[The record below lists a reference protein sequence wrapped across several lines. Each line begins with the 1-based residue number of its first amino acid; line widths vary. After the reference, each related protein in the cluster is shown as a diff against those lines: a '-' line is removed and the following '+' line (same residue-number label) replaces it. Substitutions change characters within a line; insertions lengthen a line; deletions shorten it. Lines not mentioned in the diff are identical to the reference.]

1 MDVMPSH
8 ASVPHLGQLTP
19 YHVFDPSGAQPVRTM
34 RFHGSQRLNLMRP
47 TRMPA
52 SSRRYTLGDP
62 VQLIDWRA
70 FARTEQLVIREHF
83 DEASCR
89 VRIIVEDSPTM
100 NWPDPRLLKAI
111 GRQVCTKRELS
122 WRLALHLCYQ
132 YLKAGDH
139 VKLYRMQAQD
149 LQQVTMR
156 SPTELAIHFEALQK
170 DGFQDFSKV
179 PMEVRNLSSLQS
191 ERSDVLVWISDGLSG
206 IPQWLL
212 DKKGPLTS
220 WIHALSSLESDVSWM
235 RMDDSYFEE
244 APVHREYLGD
254 VLLEKQHLQKGIS
267 QWVESM
273 QNQWLK
279 AHRYYLQVHDM
290 SSIQRYL
297 FHLEQSWH
305 TAKAALTGERIG

>member
-1 MDVMPSH
+1 MPGQ

-19 YHVFDPSGAQPVRTM
+19 YHVFDPSGSQPVRTM

-100 NWPDPRLLKAI
+100 DWPDSRLVKAI

-132 YLKAGDH
+132 YLKSGDH
-139 VKLYRMQAQD
+139 VKLYR
-149 LQQVTMR
+149 LQQDEMQQVVIR
-156 SPTELAIHFEALQK
+156 SPTELEIRFEQLVQ
-170 DGFQDFSKV
+170 DGFQ
-179 PMEVRNLSSLQS
+179 NLEKLPLEPRSMMTVQA
-191 ERSDVLVWISDGLSG
+191 ERSDVLIWISDGLSG

-212 DKKGPLTS
+212 EKKGPLMS
-220 WIHALSSLESDVSWM
+220 WIHALSSLEADVSWM
-235 RMDDSYFEE
+235 RADDSYFEE
-244 APVHREYLGD
+244 TPVHREYLGD
-254 VLLEKQHLQKGIS
+254 VLLEKQHLQKGIM
-267 QWVESM
+267 QWMESIK
-273 QNQWLK
+273 NQWLK
-279 AHRYYLQVHDM
+279 VHRHYLQVHDM

-305 TAKAALTGERIG
+305 TAKAALVGERIV

>member
-1 MDVMPSH
+1 MDVMPSQ
-8 ASVPHLGQLTP
+8 ASVPHLSQLTP
-19 YHVFDPSGAQPVRTM
+19 YHVFDPSGSQPVRTM

-89 VRIIVEDSPTM
+89 VRILIDDSPTLS
-100 NWPDPRLLKAI
+100 WPDPRLLKAI
-111 GRQVCTKRELS
+111 GRQLCTKRELS

-139 VKLYRMQAQD
+139 VKLYRLQQED
-149 LQQVTMR
+149 LQQVIVR
-156 SPTELAIHFEALQK
+156 SPTELAIHFEQLQK
-170 DGFQDFSKV
+170 DGFQNFAKL
-179 PMEVRNLSSLQS
+179 PMEARSLPAMQT
-191 ERSDVLVWISDGLSG
+191 ERSDVFIWISDGLNG
-206 IPQWLL
+206 IPPWLL
-212 DKKGPLTS
+212 EKKGPMTS
-220 WIHALSSLESDVSWM
+220 WIHALSSLEADVNWM
-235 RMDDSYFEE
+235 RTDDSYFEE

-254 VLLEKQHLQKGIS
+254 ILLEKQHLQRGIA
-267 QWVESM
+267 QWMESM

-279 AHRYYLQVHDM
+279 VHRHYLQVHDA

-305 TAKAALTGERIG
+305 TAQAALTGERIG

>member
-1 MDVMPSH
+1 MDVMPSQ

-19 YHVFDPSGAQPVRTM
+19 YHVFDPSGSQPVRTM

-62 VQLIDWRA
+62 VHLIDWRA

-89 VRIIVEDSPTM
+89 VRIIIEDSPTM
-100 NWPDPRLLKAI
+100 DWPDARLLKAI
-111 GRQVCTKRELS
+111 GRQVCSKRELN
-122 WRLALHLCYQ
+122 WRLGLHLCYQ

-139 VKLYRMQAQD
+139 VKLYRMQPNA
-149 LQQVTMR
+149 LHQVSLR
-156 SPTELAIHFEALQK
+156 SSTELAIHFEQLQK
-170 DGFQDFSKV
+170 DAFQNFDKV
-179 PMEVRNLSSLQS
+179 PLESRSISAMQA
-191 ERSDVLVWISDGLSG
+191 ERSDVLIWISDGLSG

-212 DKKGPLTS
+212 DKKGPMTS
-220 WIHALSSLESDVSWM
+220 WIHALSSLEANVSWM
-235 RMDDSYFEE
+235 RTDDSYFEE

-254 VLLEKQHLQKGIS
+254 ILLEKQHLQKGIA
-267 QWVESM
+267 QWMESM
-273 QNQWLK
+273 QAQWLH
-279 AHRYYLQVHDM
+279 AHRHYLQVHDA